1 VCFCREPRG
10 FGFVQYLDPADAAD
24 AQFRMDRQ
32 TIAGRE
38 ITVVFAEDN
47 RKKPS
52 EMRVM
57 ERSRWW
63 ELNDVFSIVRLFQ
76 EPLDNLKRSFSL
88 FMSRSPYDQMETS
101 HDTWAGL
108 CVITDH
114 RETFLWIMED
124 ILFSI
129 LSKGSKN
136 SLLLLEALLL
146 VNLELCHVHVWEHCN
161 AS

>member
-1 VCFCREPRG
+1 MGIVGTMFLSVLVFFCREPRG

-57 ERSRWW
+57 ERSRW
-63 ELNDVFSIVRLFQ
+63 
-76 EPLDNLKRSFSL
+76 
-88 FMSRSPYDQMETS
+88 
-101 HDTWAGL
+101 A
-108 CVITDH
+108 
-114 RETFLWIMED
+114 
-124 ILFSI
+124 
-129 LSKGSKN
+129 
-136 SLLLLEALLL
+136 
-146 VNLELCHVHVWEHCN
+146 NLEHVIHIRIYP
-161 AS
+161 